1 MDNGIRTEE
10 IIRALLGDR
19 RFDFKE
25 EANYLRR
32 GVCPCC
38 GKRTLY
44 VGKQKPWMLRCERL
58 NKCGFEE
65 PTREA
70 LPDLFED
77 FARRFPP
84 TEENRQATADA
95 YLGLDRGFDLSRI
108 RGWYEQAAWPVP
120 GTTDYVP
127 TVRFY
132 LDEGRTRWWDR
143 LIGRTKKDGQKAHFG
158 GKRKDDGTLFQGDVW
173 TPPGQQI
180 NDGDR
185 VWLVEGIFHAIAL
198 ALSGHKAAACF
209 SCNHFPA
216 AFIQAHKGRRIRWVL
231 AMDSDKAGSKWCKTH
246 HKTLK
251 AMGELA
257 LVCMLPDGRDWDD
270 LYRAGR
276 IDDAFIRDRL
286 YYGRLFMAETVQEK
300 AYIHYTRNRRMTFI
314 MDFENALYSIKLGA
328 DFEKGLAEAAGQ
340 WMEQELEAKR
350 AGKVPTAAPASAVA
364 TAPASTA
371 EGAGQGGDADPAADT
386 PAPAPT
392 PPNPP
397 NPIDA
402 VLDSPT
408 GRDLFAM
415 HCGID
420 QISNVLP
427 KFLYMERDALMDEQ
441 RYVFGISYAN
451 GQADDLIALEGT
463 AITSPDAFHKAMLNR
478 SRGGTFD
485 GDARQLK
492 ILRDRWLNSRMT
504 TVSALPFVGYDR
516 ESDAWIFQEHAWSK
530 GRKLAVNK
538 HGYFEVNRRGVKS
551 MLNGVYIR
559 TDGRFT
565 PDWLDNYAKAFHWQ
579 GLATLAYWL
588 GSLFVQ
594 QIRARHKTF
603 PFLELTGEPG
613 AGKSTILEF
622 LWKCVGRD
630 DYEGFDLLKATPAG
644 RRRAFSQVSNLPVV
658 IIESDRDNGDKD
670 AKQRQFGF
678 DEVKPFYNGRGTGTL
693 GVAKRSNDVEEHLFQ
708 ASLVISQNA
717 EVDGSEALLQRI
729 VHCHADKKHHKTGTR
744 DVARWFERQTAAD
757 VGGFLGAA
765 LSHEREILDA
775 YAAAFDSIETRYTD
789 SGALKNERI
798 IKNHAQIAACGHAL
812 KVLFPTMSDYLREGL
827 TEYLFLRAKAREQ
840 RLAAD
845 HPLVEQFWDTYDY
858 LSIQLTK
865 TTSRLDPLNHDRR
878 DGVIAVNFNQF
889 LEACRNCGQP
899 TPDIGALKK
908 LLPAGNARRFI
919 AANRSVHSQHEKKT
933 VKCWLFQAA
942 KLPTPEED

>member
-1 MDNGIRTEE
+1 MRNDISPDE
-10 IIRALLGDR
+10 IIRALLQDTQFEFR
-19 RFDFKE
+19 E
-25 EANYLRR
+25 EGSYLRK
-32 GVCPCC
+32 GICPGC

-44 VGKQKPWMLRCERL
+44 VGKNHPWVLRCERL
-58 NKCGFEE
+58 NKCAFEE

-70 LPDLFED
+70 LPDLFAD
-77 FARRFPP
+77 FAKRYPP

-95 YLGLDRGFDLSRI
+95 YLGLDRGFDLSKI

-120 GTTDYVP
+120 GTTEYVP

-158 GKRKDDGTLFQGDVW
+158 GKRKADGTLFQGDVW
-173 TPPGQQI
+173 TPPGQEI

-198 ALSGHKAAACF
+198 ALCGHKVAACF

-216 AFIQAHKGRRIRWVL
+216 TFIQAHKGRRIRWVL
-231 AMDSDKAGSKWCKTH
+231 AMDSDKAGGGWAKTH

-251 AMGELA
+251 TMGELA
-257 LVCMLPDGRDWDD
+257 LVCMLPEGRDWDD

-276 IDDAFIRDRL
+276 IDARFIRDRL

-300 AYIHYTRNRRMTFI
+300 AYIHYTRNRRMSYI
-314 MDFENALYSIKLGA
+314 IDFENALFAIKLAA
-328 DFEKGLAEAAGQ
+328 DFEKDLAVAAAQ
-340 WMEQELEAKR
+340 WSDKEFEAKR
-350 AGKVPTAAPASAVA
+350 AGKAPADAPAGEGGSASEEAAPN
-364 TAPASTA
+364 
-371 EGAGQGGDADPAADT
+371 
-386 PAPAPT
+386 PT
-392 PPNPP
+392 
-397 NPIDA
+397 DA
-402 VLDSPT
+402 VLDTPA

-420 QISNVLP
+420 QISNMHP
-427 KFLYMERDALMDEQ
+427 RFLYMERDELMDEQ
-441 RYVFGISYAN
+441 RYVFSVAYAN
-451 GQADDLIALEGT
+451 GQADDIIGLEGT
-463 AITSPDAFHKAMLNR
+463 SITSPDAFHKAMLNR

-492 ILRDRWLNSRMT
+492 ILRDRWLNKRMI

-530 GRKLAVNK
+530 GRKLAVNP
-538 HGYFEVNRRGVKS
+538 HGYFEVNRRGVKTV
-551 MLNGVYIR
+551 LNGVFIR
-559 TDGRFT
+559 TDGKFS
-565 PDWLDNYAKAFHWQ
+565 PDWLDKFVTAFHWQ
-579 GLATLAYWL
+579 GLATLSFWL

-594 QIRARHKTF
+594 QIRAVHKTF

-613 AGKSTILEF
+613 AGKSTILEY

-630 DYEGFDLLKATPAG
+630 DYEGFDLLKSTPAG

-670 AKQRQFGF
+670 AKQKQFGF

-693 GVAKRSNDVEEHLFQ
+693 GVARRSNDVEEHLFQ

-729 VHCHADKKHHKTGTR
+729 VHCHADKKHHKPGTR
-744 DVARWFERQTAAD
+744 DIARMFERQTAAD

-765 LSHEREILDA
+765 LSREREILEA
-775 YAAAFDSIETRYTD
+775 YTAAFDRIESRYSD

-798 IKNHAQIAACGHAL
+798 IKNHAQVAACGHAL
-812 KVLFPTMSDYLREGL
+812 KVLFPGMGDRLQEGL
-827 TEYLFLRAKAREQ
+827 TEYLLLRAKSREQ

-845 HPLVEQFWDTYDY
+845 HPMVEQFWEIYDY
-858 LSIQLTK
+858 LSEERDKSAVNT
-865 TTSRLDPLNHDRR
+865 LNHSPTP
-878 DGVIAVNFNQF
+878 GFIAINLNQF
-889 LEACRNCGQP
+889 REMAQAKNQP
-899 TPDIGALKK
+899 LLDMQLIKK
-908 LLPAGNARRFI
+908 LLPHSKRHKFI
-919 AANRSVHSQHEKKT
+919 EANRTVRSRLLEKPI
-933 VKCWLFQAA
+933 KCWVFQQ
-942 KLPTPEED
+942 